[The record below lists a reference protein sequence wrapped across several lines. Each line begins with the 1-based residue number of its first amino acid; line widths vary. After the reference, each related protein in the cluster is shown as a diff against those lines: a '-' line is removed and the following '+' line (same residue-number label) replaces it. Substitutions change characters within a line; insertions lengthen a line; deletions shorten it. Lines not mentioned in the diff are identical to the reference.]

1 MKRLIGKKK
10 KSTGVL
16 ATKLQIIWLAE
27 IIQEYLEYD
36 EDLLIFLW
44 IIFEMKELESNSRI
58 LNQTFSQLLRMILET
73 YVWPGLFTA

>member
-1 MKRLIGKKK
+1 MKRLIEKKK
-10 KSTGVL
+10 VAVVL

-36 EDLLIFLW
+36 EGLLIFLW
-44 IIFEMKELESNSRI
+44 IIFEMKELESNPRI

-73 YVWPGLFTA
+73 YVWPGFFTA